1 MHVLK
6 NVKSTKKWNTASCAL
21 KHAEDVLKNAAK
33 WLDKHTTTPSK
44 LSAYDRVKHITL
56 LHASKMKYLFEES

>member
-6 NVKSTKKWNTASCAL
+6 NVKSTKKWNTASSAL

-33 WLDKHTTTPSK
+33 WLDKHTTT
-44 LSAYDRVKHITL
+44 
-56 LHASKMKYLFEES
+56 